1 MENSRREATRLTSGH
16 HKAIYAGQS
25 GKLICKIP
33 YEFIRAHQT
42 QNHRPDIKEVYFL
55 TTLVTGSLRSKC

>member
-16 HKAIYAGQS
+16 HKAIYTGQS
-25 GKLICKIP
+25 GKFICKIL

-42 QNHRPDIKEVYFL
+42 KNHRPDIKEVYFL
-55 TTLVTGSLRSKC
+55 TTLVT